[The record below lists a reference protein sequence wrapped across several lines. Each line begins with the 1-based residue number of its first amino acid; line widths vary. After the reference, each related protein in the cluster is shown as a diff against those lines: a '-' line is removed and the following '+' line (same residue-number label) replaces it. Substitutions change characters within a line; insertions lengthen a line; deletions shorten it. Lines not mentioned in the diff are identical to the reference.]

1 MKSIYEYV
9 INLRQRLQDTCD
21 LAHENLRK
29 AQIRQKKYYDC
40 KAKERYLRR
49 GDQVLLLLPTDEN
62 KLVMQWKGPF
72 KVLERVNDRD
82 YLVQLP
88 HLIKFAC
95 YMPSVL

>member
-1 MKSIYEYV
+1 VKSIYEYV

-40 KAKERYLRR
+40 KAKERYFRR

-88 HLIKFAC
+88 NLIKFAC
-95 YMPSVL
+95 YMQTC